1 LSSADAAAVCAA
13 PPGFNLSFPEIPP
26 PPKALP
32 DGSFPKTPSAA
43 VTWPAEVFSTAPQ
56 PLPQLLSTGVG
67 VAYDV
72 KKGVHTQAVRAWSYD
87 SQKQWLSPYSRANY
101 QLPDMIDL
109 SIQPAA
115 CLKLEFNFIANASAV
130 VVMAAKVTDTFF
142 SLKIPIPYTDHK
154 VKLGITGNFLKIQAD
169 ISAHLDAYAK
179 MEVSLS
185 FSLALFKLT
194 HSPVLPQ
201 AGETS
206 PLMKSLKALPAT
218 AGPAYDD
225 FVSEFGTH
233 YVNSEMFGGYCN
245 FTAELDAKALV
256 DFTWD
261 MKYSQSVLKIS
272 LSIMRVLKVWC
283 M

>member
-1 LSSADAAAVCAA
+1 MVPSRWFSREGPFVGAHYALEIASVQLRRRA
-13 PPGFNLSFPEIPP
+13 P
-26 PPKALP
+26 
-32 DGSFPKTPSAA
+32 
-43 VTWPAEVFSTAPQ
+43 
-56 PLPQLLSTGVG
+56 
-67 VAYDV
+67 
-72 KKGVHTQAVRAWSYD
+72 
-87 SQKQWLSPYSRANY
+87 
-101 QLPDMIDL
+101 
-109 SIQPAA
+109 
-115 CLKLEFNFIANASAV
+115 C
-130 VVMAAKVTDTFF
+130 FF
-142 SLKIPIPYTDHK
+142 
-154 VKLGITGNFLKIQAD
+154 LG
-169 ISAHLDAYAK
+169 AYAK
-179 MEVSLS
+179 MEVPLG
-185 FSLALFKLT
+185 FSLALFKPT
-194 HSPVLPQ
+194 HHPVLPQ